1 MVVTVRVRVA
11 LGVDRLSQMV
21 AQELAVHVPGRELR
35 RLVPA
40 AVDSFFHQ
48 VADLAMSTAWSY
60 FARAAVHVPGRELRR
75 LVPPLVGRR
84 LWTALQR
91 LEGRALLGGPLTEL
105 MAALGRLDRTLAG
118 GERISDLR
126 LARMALTAG

>member
-1 MVVTVRVRVA
+1 M
-11 LGVDRLSQMV
+11 
-21 AQELAVHVPGRELR
+21 
-35 RLVPA
+35 A